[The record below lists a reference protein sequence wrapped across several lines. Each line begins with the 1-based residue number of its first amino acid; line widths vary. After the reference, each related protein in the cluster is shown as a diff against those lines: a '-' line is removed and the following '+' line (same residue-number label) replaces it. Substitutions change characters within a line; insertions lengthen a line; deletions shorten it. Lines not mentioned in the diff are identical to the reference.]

1 MLIIDNS
8 YYLFWLKWWSHFIF
22 KKMSH
27 SHSSMSE
34 FYSNNSYLPPK
45 KWLVK
50 LASRNPHKC
59 FLARHPPY
67 FSMQQKYFMN
77 TYHLGTLYKKDILKG
92 QDLLKLTIFT
102 AFSRTFLIETG
113 FCFALLFYQ
122 EWQQWRTPWLLVEL
136 IVTAL
141 IWAKGQSTLSP
152 TAFALSLQMPT
163 QRKRQ
168 ITSQCQ

>member
-1 MLIIDNS
+1 MFRAYHPWDTPSTQMPGSFSWFVQTRVRELPPHS
-8 YYLFWLKWWSHFIF
+8 
-22 KKMSH
+22 

-102 AFSRTFLIETG
+102 AFSRTFL
-113 FCFALLFYQ
+113 
-122 EWQQWRTPWLLVEL
+122 
-136 IVTAL
+136 
-141 IWAKGQSTLSP
+141 
-152 TAFALSLQMPT
+152 
-163 QRKRQ
+163 RKSGSFFNCMR
-168 ITSQCQ
+168 IMVKNTIL

>member
-102 AFSRTFLIETG
+102 AFSRTFLRKSGSFFNCMRIMVKNTILWLRVK
-113 FCFALLFYQ
+113 FDATASSHSKASVVFAFIPY
-122 EWQQWRTPWLLVEL
+122 V
-136 IVTAL
+136 
-141 IWAKGQSTLSP
+141 
-152 TAFALSLQMPT
+152 
-163 QRKRQ
+163 Q
-168 ITSQCQ
+168 ISS